1 MKKTNDVADEMAQQ
15 ERSNSN
21 YYTSVFRYIYIY
33 IYRLIKLELKYNN
46 VFYLM
51 VIVYKQFILNLS
63 NSDQMLTQ
71 AKSLVAGYQ
80 LNQWVND

>member
-21 YYTSVFRYIYIY
+21 YYTSVFRYISIY

-51 VIVYKQFILNLS
+51 VIVYK
-63 NSDQMLTQ
+63 
-71 AKSLVAGYQ
+71 
-80 LNQWVND
+80 